1 MIFDM
6 VSLSSFQFFVVGEYV
21 AIEFWESRQYAFQ
34 KIVAVNAVLADQLHT
49 AVFFAVVEQ
58 QAVVINAVAARM
70 TNNAVYSV
78 GQLFGNFQYHSLY
91 LLSCIIEGFSSL
103 YCIKY
108 TKIRK
113 LRVLRIHSENQ
124 KENIKKRLEY

>member
-21 AIEFWESRQYAFQ
+21 AVEFWESRQYAFQ
-34 KIVAVNAVLADQLHT
+34 KIVAVYAILTDQLHA

-58 QAVVINAVAARM
+58 QTVAVNAVAARM

-78 GQLFGNFQYHSLY
+78 
-91 LLSCIIEGFSSL
+91 
-103 YCIKY
+103 
-108 TKIRK
+108 
-113 LRVLRIHSENQ
+113 
-124 KENIKKRLEY
+124 

>member
-1 MIFDM
+1 MI
-6 VSLSSFQFFVVGEYV
+6 
-21 AIEFWESRQYAFQ
+21 
-34 KIVAVNAVLADQLHT
+34 AVNAVLADQLHA

-58 QAVVINAVAARM
+58 QAVAVNAVAARM
-70 TNNAVYSV
+70 TNNAVYSA

-91 LLSCIIEGFSSL
+91 LLSCILEGFSSL

-108 TKIRK
+108 TIKREFW
-113 LRVLRIHSENQ
+113 VLRKHSKNK